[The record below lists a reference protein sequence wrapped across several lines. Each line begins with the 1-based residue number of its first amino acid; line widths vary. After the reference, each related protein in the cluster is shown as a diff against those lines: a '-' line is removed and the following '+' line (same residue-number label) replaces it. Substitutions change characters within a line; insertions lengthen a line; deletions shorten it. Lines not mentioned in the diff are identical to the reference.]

1 MILWRKIKQPRGII
15 FTDIPDKVTFGEIV
29 VGNEELACSCVG
41 KEHLR
46 QGEQPSVHRPLEVGA
61 LGTCDSRSEEGCVAP
76 GLQSDL
82 RQWNRVG
89 CCRPS

>member
-15 FTDIPDKVTFGEIV
+15 FTGIPDKVTFGEII

-46 QGEQPSVHRPLEVGA
+46 QGEQPSVHRPLGGRARDLLQQERGSLCGPRASVGYA
-61 LGTCDSRSEEGCVAP
+61 TVESGGVL
-76 GLQSDL
+76 
-82 RQWNRVG
+82 
-89 CCRPS
+89 